1 MRKKWKYI
9 SVFRLTDEAAK
20 VKEFADD
27 LRYYLDGLKDST
39 DVNLRALSALGF
51 AKKCQDEEFRS
62 FLGNKKLGPKNK
74 AHNIGKFS

>member
-1 MRKKWKYI
+1 MIYFLI
-9 SVFRLTDEAAK
+9 RLTDEAAK
-20 VKEFADD
+20 EKEFADD

-62 FLGNKKLGPKNK
+62 FLGNKKLGSKNK
-74 AHNIGKFS
+74 AHNIGKFLNYELS